1 VKNPHGKY
9 FRLHSLF
16 CERRELLARSRQ
28 SLKRL
33 KTDTVKNERNHRKL
47 KRLRTAIKKVNSA
60 ETPEERMDAVKLA
73 QSLIDKAGRTR
84 LMHPNKAKRLKSR
97 VL

>member
-1 VKNPHGKY
+1 M
-9 FRLHSLF
+9 
-16 CERRELLARSRQ
+16 ARSKQ

-33 KTDTVKNERNHRKL
+33 RTDAIKNDRNHRKL
-47 KRLRTAIKKVNSA
+47 KRIRTALKKVKTS
-60 ETPEERMDAVKLA
+60 ETPEERLEAVKIA

-97 VL
+97 AL

>member
-1 VKNPHGKY
+1 M
-9 FRLHSLF
+9 
-16 CERRELLARSRQ
+16 ARSKQ

-33 KTDTVKNERNHRKL
+33 RTDAIKNDRNHRKL
-47 KRLRTAIKKVNSA
+47 KRIRTAIKKVKTA
-60 ETPEERMDAVKLA
+60 DTPEAKQEAVKIA

>member
-1 VKNPHGKY
+1 M
-9 FRLHSLF
+9 
-16 CERRELLARSRQ
+16 ARSKQ
-28 SLKRL
+28 SVKRL
-33 KTDTVKNERNHRKL
+33 KTDAEKNERNHRKL
-47 KRLRTAIKKVNSA
+47 KRLRTAIKKVNTA
-60 ETPEERMDAVKLA
+60 ETPEARQEAVKLA

>member
-1 VKNPHGKY
+1 M
-9 FRLHSLF
+9 
-16 CERRELLARSRQ
+16 ARSKQ

-33 KTDTVKNERNHRKL
+33 RTDAEKNERNHRKL
-47 KRLRTAIKKVNSA
+47 KRLRTAIKKVKAA
-60 ETPEERMDAVKLA
+60 ETPEERKEAVQLA

-84 LMHPNKAKRLKSR
+84 LMHPNKANRLKSR

>member
-1 VKNPHGKY
+1 M
-9 FRLHSLF
+9 
-16 CERRELLARSRQ
+16 ARSKQ
-28 SLKRL
+28 SVKRL
-33 KTDTVKNERNHRKL
+33 KTDAEKNERNHRKL
-47 KRLRTAIKKVNSA
+47 KRLRTAIKKVNAA
-60 ETPEERMDAVKLA
+60 ETPEARLEAVKLA

>member
-1 VKNPHGKY
+1 M
-9 FRLHSLF
+9 
-16 CERRELLARSRQ
+16 ARSKQ

-33 KTDTVKNERNHRKL
+33 RTDAIKNDRNHRKL
-47 KRLRTAIKKVNSA
+47 KRIRTAIKKVKTA
-60 ETPEERMDAVKLA
+60 DTPEARQEAVQIA

-84 LMHPNKAKRLKSR
+84 LMHPNKANRLKSR

>member
-1 VKNPHGKY
+1 
-9 FRLHSLF
+9 
-16 CERRELLARSRQ
+16 
-28 SLKRL
+28 
-33 KTDTVKNERNHRKL
+33 
-47 KRLRTAIKKVNSA
+47 TAIKKVNAA
-60 ETPEERMDAVKLA
+60 ETPEARQEAVKLA

>member
-1 VKNPHGKY
+1 M
-9 FRLHSLF
+9 
-16 CERRELLARSRQ
+16 ARSKQ
-28 SLKRL
+28 SVKRL
-33 KTDTVKNERNHRKL
+33 KTDAEKNERNHRKL
-47 KRLRTAIKKVNSA
+47 KRLRTAIKKVNAA
-60 ETPEERMDAVKLA
+60 ETPEARQEAVKLA

>member
-1 VKNPHGKY
+1 
-9 FRLHSLF
+9 
-16 CERRELLARSRQ
+16 LARSKQ

-33 KTDTVKNERNHRKL
+33 RTDAIKNDRNHRKL
-47 KRLRTAIKKVNSA
+47 KRIRTAIKKVKTS
-60 ETPEERMDAVKLA
+60 ETPEARLEAVKIA

>member
-1 VKNPHGKY
+1 M
-9 FRLHSLF
+9 
-16 CERRELLARSRQ
+16 ARSKQ

-33 KTDTVKNERNHRKL
+33 RTDAVKNERNHRKL
-47 KRLRTAIKKVNSA
+47 KTLRTAIKKVNNA
-60 ETPEERMDAVKLA
+60 ETPEERKEAVKIA
-73 QSLIDKAGRTR
+73 QSLIDVAGRTR